1 VQIDITTDEQAIVG
15 SLLNVSMDCGDD
27 NRGML
32 LRMLREARKLLRAEA
47 GKLFVREGERLRLI
61 AAQNDVIGDES
72 AQRGELHETHSI
84 RDTRLTAFVARTG
97 MLMNLADVRDLPDGT
112 PFHVDLSAD
121 ARTRYRTR
129 SVLAVPLQSAGGEC
143 HGVLEL
149 INHQS
154 PAGDILKFPAED
166 LPKIEALASVASL
179 AVRNMQLQEELKTAH
194 LDTIIRLAVAAEYRD
209 DDTAAHIRRISGGSA
224 VLARAMGLPKTQVE
238 LLQYASP
245 MHDIGKI
252 GIPDSILR
260 KPGPLTPEERD
271 LMQTHTL
278 IGAKIFVDP
287 QTDVIRVA
295 RDVAHCHHER
305 WDGLGYPRGIEGEDI
320 PLYARIVAIV
330 DVFDALL
337 AKRCYKDA
345 YSLEKALG
353 IITKEKGKH
362 FDPTVAEAFVG
373 SLDELQ
379 KTFRTHRD
387 DPQDAPPAPGE
398 TDPPPD
404 AA

>member
-1 VQIDITTDEQAIVG
+1 VQIDITTDEHAIVG
-15 SLLNVSMDCGDD
+15 SLLSVGRDSGQD
-27 NRGML
+27 NREML

-47 GKLFVREGERLRLI
+47 GKLYVREGELLRMI
-61 AAQNDVIGDES
+61 AAQNDAIGDQA
-72 AQRGELHETHSI
+72 AQRGELHQTHSV

-97 MLMNLADVRDLPDGT
+97 MLMNIEDARDLPEGT
-112 PFHVDLSAD
+112 PFHVDLSSD

-149 INHQS
+149 VNHVS
-154 PAGDILKFPAED
+154 PGGDILKFPADE

-224 VLARAMGLPKTQVE
+224 VVARTMGLPQAQVE
-238 LLQYASP
+238 LLEYASP

-278 IGAKIFVDP
+278 IGAKIFDDP

-305 WDGLGYPRGIEGEDI
+305 WDGLGYPRGLEGEGI

-337 AKRCYKDA
+337 AKRCYKEA
-345 YSLEKALG
+345 YSLDKALG

-362 FDPTVAEAFVG
+362 FDPAVTQAFMKA
-373 SLDELQ
+373 LDELQ
-379 KTFRTHRD
+379 RTFRTHRD
-387 DPQDAPPAPGE
+387 DPQDNPPPPSP
-398 TDPPPD
+398 DSPPD